1 MDKNNDKIRI
11 PNETYCPNKKSNF
24 NNFINNNSKNISLS
38 NNKTNNIETI
48 KANGNKNNNSIN
60 LNTSSQNNSPQN
72 KSKVNA
78 NINPNQNISQNFL
91 TPQDNSSEEG
101 VTISPIKSIVTSA
114 LSKTSTISEPR
125 CKLQKFLPPK
135 TSKFHK
141 TLVLDLDETLIHSYF
156 DCCAPRTPDLSFDII
171 IEKKKIH
178 VNSIVRPGAR
188 EFLESVSAIFE
199 VVIFTASL
207 SEYAN
212 PLLDFIDKNKK
223 CKFRLYREHCCSFT
237 NGFTNSFTKDLKK
250 LDRDM
255 KNLIIID
262 NNPRSYMLNKDNG
275 IPIKTWV
282 EDINDRE
289 LIKLIPYLTFLGNE
303 NIEDVRPFLRQVNSG
318 NILNYEKFD
327 QIISNYNTDKEK
339 NKENRP
345 SNSIKD
351 TTNTLSNA
359 SVSEATKKSNGIIT
373 NTPEVNK
380 EIKKGN
386 GNNNNNKDK
395 NINNKENNKNNENM
409 VKKTENKNKK
419 ENNNIE
425 TYGSVKENKIKINKN
440 RNNSNNNVNET
451 NIKLNKNNTKFNNS
465 DNHNIRKL
473 KNNKDNSKNKSSNN
487 ISFKININNKNYSPN
502 KESIKMNR
510 SSDKINKKND
520 DNLKM
525 NNNIKKINISNNN
538 INKKS
543 KSNNKKKTDE
553 NIISRNYN
561 NNKEVQNISS
571 KNSID
576 INKSNNSFN
585 KQNNIIDLG
594 KSKNFNKEYDRNTLK
609 ENIHINKRYDILGIE
624 KEHLPNKSNDI
635 NDINNLQKEIK
646 NINIKNNFVNNSTQG
661 ISTTTKNN
669 NKISNLNM
677 NIHVAKSTN
686 NINKFKIKF
695 NYSNDGKVIQHFN
708 NDIINNVK
716 KDIKSD
722 IDKYHP
728 TDELL
733 NECIIKINN
742 VNILKNSSTSI
753 TKNLQNVDDIQ
764 EKTIINDDLDDEEK
778 TENKEKEIL
787 EELFDIDIEKDDFD
801 DSHLYK
807 KKQNNEDKNIEKEK
821 EKDIEINENSNKI
834 KCYEVD
840 DAKEYNKVIEKEK
853 EKEKEKINTDK
864 SEGNTINTK
873 DSIKYKRKIN
883 KNLFNKSRPFPAHNK
898 KDLATDGLFIHQYQ
912 SGIKMSSNHNN
923 FMHSKKILPKELFYY
938 STRKSKDYNN
948 NISSSS
954 NQKIFKEKNKSN
966 LYLKNNNNNENNEL
980 QISKGKPSMKNNLNV
995 LNLFPKTIKNSN
1007 HKNQKILLGNNN
1019 NIYLLNNNGKN
1030 GDEASLEKKISFTNQ
1045 ENIFNISGSKI
1056 KRPTSCMN
1064 KKSEKII
1071 YNNDKSKKIIKL
1083 DNKGKKILLR
1093 TNNKTDKS
1101 NIYLDINNINIH
1113 QNDNSRKSKNDS
1125 NNGIEYEDTKSNRK
1139 SKTNKN
1145 NPNVYVCSILSHS
1158 GGDMNDI
1165 FYSKNSEGQKVKL
1178 SKGVNTKYYNLN
1190 IEKEVKQ
1197 KRYPSAMNNKY
1208 IKHNNKNIL
1217 L

>member
-11 PNETYCPNKKSNF
+11 PNETYCPNKKINF
-24 NNFINNNSKNISLS
+24 NNFVNNTPKNISSS
-38 NNKTNNIETI
+38 NNNTNNIETI
-48 KANGNKNNNSIN
+48 KVNINKNNNNIN
-60 LNTSSQNNSPQN
+60 LNTSNQNNSPQIT
-72 KSKVNA
+72 SKA
-78 NINPNQNISQNFL
+78 NPSINPNQNISQNFL

-114 LSKTSTISEPR
+114 LSKASTISEPR

-156 DCCAPRTPDLSFDII
+156 DCSPPRAPDLSFDIV

-262 NNPRSYMLNKDNG
+262 NNPKSYMLNKENG

-303 NIEDVRPFLRQVNSG
+303 NIEDVRPFLKQVNSG
-318 NILNYEKFD
+318 NILNYEQFD
-327 QIISNYNTDKEK
+327 KIISNYNTDKEK
-339 NKENRP
+339 SKEGRP
-345 SNSIKD
+345 SNSVKD
-351 TTNTLSNA
+351 TSNTISNV
-359 SVSEATKKSNGIIT
+359 SFSEATKKSNGIIT
-373 NTPEVNK
+373 NTPEVHK
-380 EIKKGN
+380 EIKKAN
-386 GNNNNNKDK
+386 GNNKYK
-395 NINNKENNKNNENM
+395 NIVIKEINKSNDYMLKNA
-409 VKKTENKNKK
+409 ENKNKK
-419 ENNNIE
+419 ESNNIE
-425 TYGSVKENKIKINKN
+425 TNGNVKENKIKINKN
-440 RNNSNNNVNET
+440 RNNSNNNINE
-451 NIKLNKNNTKFNNS
+451 NHNKLNKNNTKFNNS
-465 DNHNIRKL
+465 DNQNIRKL

-487 ISFKININNKNYSPN
+487 ISFKINIGNKNYSPN

-538 INKKS
+538 ISKKS
-543 KSNNKKKTDE
+543 KSNNNKKIDK
-553 NIISRNYN
+553 NIVSRNDN
-561 NNKEVQNISS
+561 NNKEIQNLSLGNNCNKKNNKCDNQQKYNFDIS
-571 KNSID
+571 
-576 INKSNNSFN
+576 
-585 KQNNIIDLG
+585 
-594 KSKNFNKEYDRNTLK
+594 KSKNYNRVYDRNTLK
-609 ENIHINKRYDILGIE
+609 ENIHINKRYDILEIE
-624 KEHLPNKSNDI
+624 KEYLPNKSSDI
-635 NDINNLQKEIK
+635 NDITKLQKEIK
-646 NINIKNNFVNNSTQG
+646 NIDIKNNFANNSIQG
-661 ISTTTKNN
+661 IALTAKNN

-677 NIHVAKSTN
+677 NIHAAKSTN
-686 NINKFKIKF
+686 NINKFKINF
-695 NYSNDGKVIQHFN
+695 SYSNDGKLIQN
-708 NDIINNVK
+708 YDKDIINNVK
-716 KDIKSD
+716 KDIRID
-722 IDKYHP
+722 NDKYRP

-733 NECIIKINN
+733 NECIIKLNN
-742 VNILKNSSTSI
+742 AHILKNSSTSI
-753 TKNLQNVDDIQ
+753 TKNLQNLDDIQ
-764 EKTIINDDLDDEEK
+764 EKTIINDDMDDEEK
-778 TENKEKEIL
+778 TENKDKEIL

-807 KKQNNEDKNIEKEK
+807 NKQNNEDKNMKKEIEKEKKK
-821 EKDIEINENSNKI
+821 EKDIEIKENINQK

-840 DAKEYNKVIEKEK
+840 DAKEYNKNI
-853 EKEKEKINTDK
+853 EKEKEKINNDK

-883 KNLFNKSRPFPAHNK
+883 KNLFNKSRPFPVHNK
-898 KDLATDGLFIHQYQ
+898 KDFTTDGLFINQYQ
-912 SGIKMSSNHNN
+912 SGLKMSSNHNN
-923 FMHSKKILPKELFYY
+923 FLQSKKIFPKELFYY

-948 NISSSS
+948 NMSSS

-966 LYLKNNNNNENNEL
+966 LYLKNSNNNENNEL
-980 QISKGKPSMKNNLNV
+980 QAAKGKPAIKNNLNAF
-995 LNLFPKTIKNSN
+995 NLFPKTNKNSH
-1007 HKNQKILLGNNN
+1007 HKNQKILLGNSNN
-1019 NIYLLNNNGKN
+1019 LYLLHNNNGKN
-1030 GDEASLEKKISFTNQ
+1030 GGETSLEKKISFTNQ
-1045 ENIFNISGSKI
+1045 ENIFNISGNKV
-1056 KRPTSCMN
+1056 KRPTSCVN
-1064 KKSEKII
+1064 KKSEKIM

-1083 DNKGKKILLR
+1083 DNKGKKIFLR

-1125 NNGIEYEDTKSNRK
+1125 NIGIEYEDNKSNRK
-1139 SKTNKN
+1139 SKTSKN

-1158 GGDMNDI
+1158 GGDANDI

-1178 SKGVNTKYYNLN
+1178 SKGTNAKNYYLN
-1190 IEKEVKQ
+1190 IDKEVKQ
-1197 KRYPSAMNNKY
+1197 KRCPSAMNNKY